1 MIKDRWNERLAF
13 LAVDVVRKDG
23 STNNASSTASK
34 ARCVSGVTNGPSGV
48 PNDVEGCG
56 DTCSSPSPPTE
67 QHVAVVDWTTLTIL
81 EKTMLM
87 MV

>member
-23 STNNASSTASK
+23 STNNVSSATSK
-34 ARCVSGVTNGPSGV
+34 ARCVSGVTNGASGV
-48 PNDVEGCG
+48 PDEVEGCG

-67 QHVAVVDWTTLTIL
+67 
-81 EKTMLM
+81 
-87 MV
+87 